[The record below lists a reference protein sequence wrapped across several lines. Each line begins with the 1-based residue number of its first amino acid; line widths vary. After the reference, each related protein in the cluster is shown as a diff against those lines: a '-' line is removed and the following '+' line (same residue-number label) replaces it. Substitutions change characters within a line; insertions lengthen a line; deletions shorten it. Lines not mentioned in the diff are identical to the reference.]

1 MTDATTGKADDT
13 VEVTLRIDRKLHEA
27 MQPFFEQQIN
37 FANMDELV
45 QMLMRAITRTPD
57 SVWGQSRFM
66 DFLFDV
72 AEQRNVGFEYNLFGR
87 LGNEL
92 DRRQLYAM
100 LLGYNRYDIATE
112 LEQDEYDDKGPE
124 KFAQDVARRLARDLD
139 RRNAEA
145 IIATMTLGNEGLHQL
160 MIHWLEVFLAEEKK
174 RKA

>member
-1 MTDATTGKADDT
+1 MTDATIGNREDK

-45 QMLMRAITRTPD
+45 QMLLRVITRTPD

-100 LLGYNRYDIATE
+100 LLGYNRYEIATE

-145 IIATMTLGNEGLHQL
+145 LIATMTLGNEGLHQL
-160 MIHWLEVFLAEEKK
+160 MIHWLEVYLAEEGKE
-174 RKA
+174 

>member
-1 MTDATTGKADDT
+1 MTDTTTGKTDDT

-27 MQPFFEQQIN
+27 MQTFFEHQIN

-45 QMLMRAITRTPD
+45 KVLMRAITRTPD
-57 SVWGQSRFM
+57 SEWGHTSFM
-66 DFLFDV
+66 SFLFDV

-100 LLGYNRYDIATE
+100 LLGYNRYEIATE

-160 MIHWLEVFLAEEKK
+160 MMHWLDVYLTEE
-174 RKA
+174 RKG

>member
-1 MTDATTGKADDT
+1 MTDAATGNREDK

-27 MQPFFEQQIN
+27 MQPFFDQQIN
-37 FANMDELV
+37 FANLDELV
-45 QMLMRAITRTPD
+45 QMLLRALTRTPD
-57 SVWGQSRFM
+57 SGWGQSSFM

-87 LGNEL
+87 RGNEL

-160 MIHWLEVFLAEEKK
+160 MMHWLDVYLTEE
-174 RKA
+174 RKG

>member
-1 MTDATTGKADDT
+1 MTDATTGKTEDKI
-13 VEVTLRIDRKLHEA
+13 EVTLRIDRKLHEA

-45 QMLMRAITRTPD
+45 QMLLRVITRTPE
-57 SVWGQSRFM
+57 SEWGQSRFM

-87 LGNEL
+87 LGNEV

-100 LLGYNRYDIATE
+100 LLGYSRYDIATE

-145 IIATMTLGNEGLHQL
+145 IIATMTLGNEGLQQL
-160 MIHWLEVFLAEEKK
+160 MMHWLEVYLGEQCK
-174 RKA
+174 R